1 MSQSEA
7 PMFGLMDLVRAAFSL
22 PLFSLFLAVVIV
34 GAILIFGSR
43 PQIAA
48 RQAQAVTAGV
58 IRAVHARYRVERLVL
73 AITAVLVIV
82 VFAVENVLRGY
93 VLHLGELLPWWRFA
107 TALFVAA
114 LGLGVVAAIEVRGA
128 KPPEVPVVSGA
139 RRTWTSFGPR
149 VGLIGGVA
157 VLVAILVTSIAA
169 GMAAYVDSRGD
180 SAWLEIPIP
189 NEETIDPMRVHFY
202 GWTYG
207 VPVLICAALLAA
219 ATWGVLQA
227 NASRP
232 YIRPETVAAER
243 HARRAVARDA
253 VRIAT
258 AAMLLGLAGA
268 WRLIASNGTGSGLVI
283 EGKNDGAPYE
293 AIWRYAELAA
303 VAGWA
308 APVLEVLAFAVLLLV
323 AVRLRAPKVPA
334 EAEAEDAVADVEVA
348 R

>member
-1 MSQSEA
+1 
-7 PMFGLMDLVRAAFSL
+7 MDLVRAAFSL
-22 PLFSLFLAVVIV
+22 PLFSLFLAAVVV
-34 GAILIFGSR
+34 AVILIFASR
-43 PQIAA
+43 PQLAL
-48 RQAQAVTAGV
+48 REAQGGSAELLRTVQ
-58 IRAVHARYRVERLVL
+58 ARYRSERVVLVIA
-73 AITAVLVIV
+73 AILVIV

-128 KPPEVPVVSGA
+128 KPSEVPVVSGA

-149 VGLIGGVA
+149 IGLIGAVVA
-157 VLVAILVTSIAA
+157 LVAIVATSIAA
-169 GMAAYVDSRGD
+169 GLAAYADSRGD

-189 NEETIDPMRVHFY
+189 NEEAIDPVRVHFY

-207 VPVLICAALLAA
+207 VPVLICVALLAA
-219 ATWGVLQA
+219 VTWGVLHA
-227 NASRP
+227 NAARP

-243 HARRAVARDA
+243 DARRAVARDA
-253 VRIAT
+253 VRVAT

-268 WRLIASNGTGSGLVI
+268 WRLIASNGTGSELVI
-283 EGKNDGAPYE
+283 EGQNGGAPYE
-293 AIWRYAELAA
+293 AIWRYAEVAA

-308 APVLEVLAFAVLLLV
+308 APVLEVLAFALLLLV

-334 EAEAEDAVADVEVA
+334 GAESDMADVEVV

>member
-1 MSQSEA
+1 
-7 PMFGLMDLVRAAFSL
+7 MDLVRAAFSL
-22 PLFSLFLAVVIV
+22 PLLSLFLAAVIV
-34 GAILIFGSR
+34 GAILIFASR
-43 PQIAA
+43 PQVALRPA
-48 RQAQAVTAGV
+48 PGGSAEV
-58 IRAVHARYRVERLVL
+58 IRSVQTRYRIERVAL

-93 VLHLGELLPWWRFA
+93 VLHLGEQLPWWRFA

-114 LGLGVVAAIEVRGA
+114 LGLGIVAAIEVRGA
-128 KPPEVPVVSGA
+128 KPSEVPVVSAA

-149 VGLIGGVA
+149 VGLIGGVVA
-157 VLVAILVTSIAA
+157 LVAILVTSIAA
-169 GMAAYVDSRGD
+169 GLVAYVDSRGD

-189 NEETIDPMRVHFY
+189 NEETIDPLRLHFY

-219 ATWGVLQA
+219 AAWGVLHA

-243 HARRAVARDA
+243 DARRSVARDA

-258 AAMLLGLAGA
+258 GATLLGLAGA
-268 WRLIASNGTGSGLVI
+268 WRLIAGAGTASGLVI

-293 AIWRYAELAA
+293 VIWRHAELAA
-303 VAGWA
+303 VAGWG
-308 APVLEVLAFAVLLLV
+308 APVLEILAFALLLLA

-334 EAEAEDAVADVEVA
+334 DAEPDMADVEAA

>member
-22 PLFSLFLAVVIV
+22 PLFSLFLAAAIV
-34 GAILIFGSR
+34 GAILIFASR
-43 PQIAA
+43 PQVSL
-48 RQAQAVTAGV
+48 RQAPGGGAEV
-58 IRAVHARYRVERLVL
+58 IRSVRARYRIERVVL
-73 AITAVLVIV
+73 AITAMVVIV

-93 VLHLGELLPWWRFA
+93 VLHLGEQLPWWRFA

-114 LGLGVVAAIEVRGA
+114 LGLGIVAAIEVRGA
-128 KPPEVPVVSGA
+128 KPSEVPVVSGA

-157 VLVAILVTSIAA
+157 VLVAILVTSIGA
-169 GMAAYVDSRGD
+169 GLAAYVDSRGD

-189 NEETIDPMRVHFY
+189 NEETVDPLRLHFY

-219 ATWGVLQA
+219 AIWGVLHA

-243 HARRAVARDA
+243 DARRGVARDA

-268 WRLIASNGTGSGLVI
+268 WRLIASAGTASGLVI
-283 EGKNDGAPYE
+283 EGQNDGAPYE
-293 AIWRYAELAA
+293 VIWRYAELAA
-303 VAGWA
+303 AAGWA
-308 APVLEVLAFAVLLLV
+308 APVLEILAFALLLLV
-323 AVRLRAPKVPA
+323 AVRIRTPKVPA
-334 EAEAEDAVADVEVA
+334 EAEAAVADVEVV

>member
-22 PLFSLFLAVVIV
+22 PLFSLFLAAVIV
-34 GAILIFGSR
+34 GAILIFASR
-43 PQIAA
+43 PQLAL
-48 RQAQAVTAGV
+48 RQAQSGTAEV
-58 IRAVHARYRVERLVL
+58 IRSVHARYRVEGLVL
-73 AITAVLVIV
+73 AITAILVIV

-93 VLHLGELLPWWRFA
+93 VVNLGELMPWWRFA
-107 TALFVAA
+107 TAIVVAA
-114 LGLGVVAAIEVRGA
+114 LGLGIVAAIEVRGA
-128 KPPEVPVVSGA
+128 KPSEVPVVSGA

-189 NEETIDPMRVHFY
+189 NEETIDPVRVHFY

-219 ATWGVLQA
+219 AVWGVLHA

-243 HARRAVARDA
+243 DARRGVARDA

-258 AAMLLGLAGA
+258 AGMLLGVAGA
-268 WRLIASNGTGSGLVI
+268 WRLIASAGTTSGLVI

-293 AIWRYAELAA
+293 VIWRYAELAT
-303 VAGWA
+303 VVGWA
-308 APVLEVLAFAVLLLV
+308 APALEVLAFALLLLV
-323 AVRLRAPKVPA
+323 AVRLRVPQVPA
-334 EAEAEDAVADVEVA
+334 EVEAAVADVEVA

>member
-1 MSQSEA
+1 MSQSDA
-7 PMFGLMDLVRAAFSL
+7 PLFGLMDLVRAAFSL
-22 PLFSLFLAVVIV
+22 PLFSLFLAAVIV
-34 GAILIFGSR
+34 GAILIFATR
-43 PQIAA
+43 PQVALRPA
-48 RQAQAVTAGV
+48 PGGSAEVTRSV
-58 IRAVHARYRVERLVL
+58 QTRYRIERVAL

-107 TALFVAA
+107 TAIFVAA

-128 KPPEVPVVSGA
+128 TPAEVPFLSGA

-149 VGLIGGVA
+149 VGLIGGVV

-169 GMAAYVDSRGD
+169 GLAAYADSRGD

-189 NEETIDPMRVHFY
+189 NEETIDPLRLHFY

-219 ATWGVLQA
+219 ATWGVLHA

-232 YIRPETVAAER
+232 YIRPEAVAAEKD
-243 HARRAVARDA
+243 ARRVVARDA
-253 VRIAT
+253 VRIST

-268 WRLIASNGTGSGLVI
+268 WRLIASAGTASGLVI
-283 EGKNDGAPYE
+283 DGKNDGAPYE
-293 AIWRYAELAA
+293 VIWRYAELAA
-303 VAGWA
+303 AAGWA
-308 APVLEVLAFAVLLLV
+308 APVLEVLAFALLLLV
-323 AVRLRAPKVPA
+323 AVRIRAPKVPA
-334 EAEAEDAVADVEVA
+334 EAEAAVADVEVEVA

>member
-1 MSQSEA
+1 MSQSDA
-7 PMFGLMDLVRAAFSL
+7 PLFGLMDLVRAAFSL
-22 PLFSLFLAVVIV
+22 PLLSLFLAAVVV
-34 GAILIFGSR
+34 AVILIFASR
-43 PQIAA
+43 PQLGVRRGQGGAA
-48 RQAQAVTAGV
+48 EV
-58 IRAVHARYRVERLVL
+58 IRSVQARHRRERVVL
-73 AITAVLVIV
+73 AITGVLVV
-82 VFAVENVLRGY
+82 LAFAVENVLRGY
-93 VLHLGELLPWWRFA
+93 VLELGELLPWWRFA

-128 KPPEVPVVSGA
+128 KPSEVPVVSGA

-149 VGLIGGVA
+149 VGLIGGVVA
-157 VLVAILVTSIAA
+157 LVAIVATSIAA
-169 GMAAYVDSRGD
+169 GLAAYADSRGD

-189 NEETIDPMRVHFY
+189 NEETVDPLRLHFY

-219 ATWGVLQA
+219 AAWGVLHA
-227 NASRP
+227 NVARP

-243 HARRAVARDA
+243 DARRAVARDA

-268 WRLIASNGTGSGLVI
+268 WRLIAGAGTASGLVV

-293 AIWRYAELAA
+293 VIWRHAELAA

-308 APVLEVLAFAVLLLV
+308 APVLEVLAFSLLLLV
-323 AVRLRAPKVPA
+323 AVRLRAPKVPVGA
-334 EAEAEDAVADVEVA
+334 ESDTADVEAV